1 MAEKRL
7 IKFEFFSAGLAISK
21 FLGVAGS
28 FAKAVGIDIHS
39 EPGVFK
45 AQWKLAKDSPNSPSA
60 HEVVGLIMV
69 SVHTSLGHS
78 YHFDDVGNIY
88 KRTSEGTWSLLDT
101 LDPVKKILG
110 AAEHSDGY
118 VYFTY
123 SNKVGRIKVSDDSLT
138 AAWDTLTNIN
148 VDYGPVIYHEKQDKI
163 LIGNQ
168 ELVAQVT
175 AAGVFTANAL
185 DLLGKYE
192 IRDIV
197 PTDIDTLVGA
207 VDKGSGNKSRIF
219 QWDAIQR
226 SWQYSW
232 FFGEEIKWM
241 INKQEIILI
250 CAGDEGKI
258 YDFANLENPE
268 TQIPGDYS
276 TTAILYSNPNSK
288 VIYKGLLH
296 FGTHDGGVGN
306 PFPNGVYS
314 YGTRNAR
321 KFPKA
326 LNCEYVLSQNKL
338 TAIEYGAVSTDGA
351 NLFVAWKDDTTYGMD
366 VIDFSNRYG
375 SAFIE
380 FLVMRINRNLEKVF
394 DRFPCAFKPLA
405 DGCRITLNKKLDHA
419 AAFSEVA
426 VVGGQVIE
434 CDNIVQPGGTLVN
447 GTYVGVT
454 ATQTA
459 GEGDDKLTVDVV
471 IEGEEGEEAI
481 TAITPNVGGSGYIV
495 DDTITL
501 DGLDAAG
508 GGGDDAGTFD
518 IKTLK
523 TDETDDRGIFDGDN
537 VLDGKMIQLKLELTV
552 NGSDTPE
559 IEELG
564 AVYFEEEFE

>member
-1 MAEKRL
+1 MAEKDYT
-7 IKFEFFSAGLAISK
+7 KFESFSAGLAVSK
-21 FLGVAGS
+21 FLGVLGS

-39 EPGVFK
+39 EPGIIK
-45 AQWKLAKDSPNSPSA
+45 AQWALAKDSGA
-60 HEVVGLIMV
+60 TVVDLIMAT
-69 SVHTSLGHS
+69 VHTSSGHS
-78 YHFDDVGNIY
+78 YHFGDAGKIY
-88 KRTSEGTWSLLDT
+88 KRTSGGSWSVLVT

-123 SNKVGRIKVSDDSLT
+123 SNKVGRIQISNDSVT
-138 AAWDTLTNIN
+138 ATWNTLTNTN
-148 VDYGPVIYHEKQDKI
+148 TNYGPVIYHEKRDAI
-163 LIGNQ
+163 IIGNK
-168 ELVAQVT
+168 ELVAKVS
-175 AAGVFTANAL
+175 AAGSFTANAL

-207 VDKGSGNKSRIF
+207 VAEGSGNKSRIF
-219 QWDAIQR
+219 QWDGTSS

-258 YDFANLENPE
+258 YDFTDLENSVA
-268 TQIPGDYS
+268 QIPGEYS
-276 TTAILYSNPNSK
+276 STAILYSTPNSK

-296 FGTHDGGVGN
+296 FGVYDGGAGN

-314 YGTRNAR
+314 HGTKNAR
-321 KFPKA
+321 KFPRA

-338 TAIEYGAVSTDGA
+338 TGIEYGAISTDGS
-351 NLFVAWKDDTTYGMD
+351 NLFVAWKDDATYGMD
-366 VIDFSNRYG
+366 KIDFSNRYG

-380 FLVMRINRNLEKVF
+380 LLVMRVNRELEKVF
-394 DRFPCAFKPLA
+394 DRFPCAFKPLPS
-405 DGCRITLNKKLDHA
+405 GCRITLDKKLDHA
-419 AAFSEVA
+419 STFSEIA
-426 VVGGQVIE
+426 IVGGQVTE
-434 CDNIVQPGGTLVN
+434 VDTIVQPGGTLVN
-447 GTYVGVT
+447 GTYIGVT
-454 ATQTA
+454 VTKTE
-459 GEGDDKLTVDVV
+459 GDGDDKLTVDVTIAGGSV
-471 IEGEEGEEAI
+471 
-481 TAITPNVGGSGYIV
+481 TAIVSNVGGSGYIV

-501 DGLDAAG
+501 DGLDSAG

-537 VLDGKMIQLKLELTV
+537 VLDGKMIQLKLKLAV
-552 NGSDTPE
+552 SGSDTPE
-559 IEELG
+559 IEEIG
-564 AVYFEEEFE
+564 VVYYREGFE

>member
-1 MAEKRL
+1 MAEKQF
-7 IKFEFFSAGLAISK
+7 IKFDYFSAGLAVSK
-21 FLGVAGS
+21 FLGVLGS

-39 EPGVFK
+39 EPGIIK
-45 AQWKLAKDSPNSPSA
+45 AQWALAKDSGDSGA
-60 HEVVGLIMV
+60 TQVTDKILV

-78 YHFDDVGNIY
+78 YHFGDAGHIY
-88 KRTSEGTWSLLDT
+88 KRTIAGTWSRLDES
-101 LDPVKKILG
+101 LVVPILG

-123 SNKVGRIKVSDDSLT
+123 TNNVGRIKVSDDGLDT
-138 AAWDTLTNIN
+138 TWDTLTNTN
-148 VDYGPVIYHEKQDKI
+148 VNYGPVIYHEKRDAI
-163 LIGNQ
+163 LIGNL
-168 ELVAQVT
+168 ELVAKVS

-207 VDKGSGNKSRIF
+207 VALKSVNKSRIF
-219 QWDAIQR
+219 QWDGVQS

-241 INKQEIILI
+241 INKLETILI

-258 YDFANLENPE
+258 YDFADLENPE
-268 TQIPGDYS
+268 AQIPGDYS
-276 TTAILYSNPNSK
+276 STAILYSTPNSK
-288 VIYKGLLH
+288 VIYKGFLC
-296 FGTHDGGVGN
+296 FGAYDGGAGN
-306 PFPNGVYS
+306 PFPNGVYT
-314 YGTRNAR
+314 YGTKNAK

-338 TAIEYGAVSTDGA
+338 TAIEYGAISTDGV

-366 VIDFSNRYG
+366 IIDFSNRYG

-380 FLVMRINRNLEKVF
+380 FLVMSINREIEKTF
-394 DRFPCAFKPLA
+394 DRFPGAFKPLA
-405 DGCRITLNKKLDHA
+405 SGCRITLDKKLDHA
-419 AAFSEVA
+419 AAFDEVA
-426 VVGGQVIE
+426 VVGGQVTE
-434 CDNIVQPGGTLVN
+434 CDNIVQPGGTLVE
-447 GTYVGVT
+447 GSYVGVT
-454 ATQTA
+454 ATKTE
-459 GEGDDKLTVDVV
+459 GDGDDKLTVDVTV
-471 IEGEEGEEAI
+471 NAAKQI
-481 TAITPNVGGSGYIV
+481 TAITVNVGGSGYIV

-501 DGLDAAG
+501 DGLVAAG

-518 IKTLK
+518 VKTLK

-537 VLDGKMIQLKLELTV
+537 VLDGKMIQLKLKLTV
-552 NGSDTPE
+552 SGSDTPE

-564 AVYFEEEFE
+564 IVYHGEGFE